1 MLLLD
6 IHKPSLSSAG
16 ILPAYLPLAP
26 CFYTSYSLLLAG
38 VLKKIKFIYKMNTF
52 IHKPSRQVGSESK
65 VFWLLLVLAITPS
78 IQPESG
84 QIQHPPHKN
93 GTRSADWNV
102 SMVDI
107 DL

>member
-52 IHKPSRQVGSESK
+52 IRKFVVVWLYFGAKLNKICTDHRIYNKANTYMVAFLISGVK
-65 VFWLLLVLAITPS
+65 VKYRDIIYYPLAS
-78 IQPESG
+78 Q
-84 QIQHPPHKN
+84 K
-93 GTRSADWNV
+93 V
-102 SMVDI
+102 
-107 DL
+107 